1 MDQTGDI
8 VVSDACQRI
17 REEIQKL
24 QMVLASL
31 TSERDDL
38 RYHICPELNARYMR
52 EVGDFVNRLNY
63 QSIMIREMK
72 RRIEIAQAAL
82 NYEKTI
88 SAEEIDEQVETE
100 YRDYH
105 KKVYEA
111 FQRAEQAKKRQRE
124 QEEKR
129 RAYEQRWQEQYGG
142 GYTEDAE
149 GNHTADEGEDQT
161 SESGNPDEQAGSAGD
176 KTAEKKVP
184 DAKELYR
191 QIVKKL
197 HPDVNPNVTEHEK
210 ELFYAAVKAYREGD
224 LVTLQKIYDEVFSN
238 GNVNLDKKELSY
250 DELVAFC
257 DKIKSRIATLKKEI
271 DEIRGD
277 FPYNMK
283 DFLDD
288 ADDMAKKRKELE
300 RQIRKNEE
308 TQKRL
313 TAIYERICDDLEKL
327 QNSRR

>member
-1 MDQTGDI
+1 MDQTGEM

-82 NYEKTI
+82 NYEETI
-88 SAEEIDEQVETE
+88 SADEIDAQVETE

-105 KKVYEA
+105 KKVDEA

-124 QEEKR
+124 QEEKQR
-129 RAYEQRWQEQYGG
+129 EYEQRWQEQYGG
-142 GYTEDAE
+142 GYAENSEDA
-149 GNHTADEGEDQT
+149 ADKDPTGE
-161 SESGNPDEQAGSAGD
+161 SENRAEQAKSAGE

-197 HPDVNPNVTEHEK
+197 HPDVNPNVTEREK

-238 GNVNLDKKELSY
+238 ENINLDKKELSY

-257 DKIKSRIATLKKEI
+257 DKIKDRIATLEKEI
-271 DEIRGD
+271 DEIHRD
-277 FPYNMK
+277 FPYSIK
-283 DFLDD
+283 EFLDD
-288 ADDMAKKRKELE
+288 DDAVTKKRKELE

-308 TQKRL
+308 TLKRL

-327 QNSRR
+327 QNTR